1 MKIYHRGW
9 RLLGWLIWGVAVSL
23 GLVDVGMMIR
33 DREPWWIVL
42 LMLIFPMGG
51 TLIAFPILYWYPRV
65 DLQPQ
70 GICVKW
76 WFRTRFYSW
85 NAICQAGVSCF
96 VPRGYYINRL
106 TLVPDG
112 CSKRK
117 YRDWLFHLRNFGKL
131 IYIPYTPQ
139 TRNFVIAHYGPLD
152 FNLADGAFEGSVVT
166 DK

>member
-1 MKIYHRGW
+1 MKFNRYVQRTLAWLVFGVYSGIGW
-9 RLLGWLIWGVAVSL
+9 FVLFWMLVAERDLYGLLALIIPIFASLLLSLFLYTHPRVSL
-23 GLVDVGMMIR
+23 ER
-33 DREPWWIVL
+33 
-42 LMLIFPMGG
+42 
-51 TLIAFPILYWYPRV
+51 
-65 DLQPQ
+65 Q
-70 GICVKW
+70 GVRVKW

-117 YRDWLFHLRNFGKL
+117 YRDWLFYLRNFGKL

-152 FNLADGAFEGSVVT
+152 FNLADGAFEGSVFT